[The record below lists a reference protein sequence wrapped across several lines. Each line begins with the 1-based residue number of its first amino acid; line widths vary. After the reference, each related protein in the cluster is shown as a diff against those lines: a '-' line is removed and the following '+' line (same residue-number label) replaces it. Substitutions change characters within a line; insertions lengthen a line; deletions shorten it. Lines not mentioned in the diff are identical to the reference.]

1 MKKKYYIFLIIL
13 IIVIF
18 GISIIYIV
26 PKKRNNEIKEVNI
39 ENTDIKN
46 MIVENIDVIE
56 NTNKV
61 EENTVI
67 TNVTSEELEEMKKNI
82 NASGNTDIYQVE
94 TEKDGRK
101 ILQIK
106 PQVQFYV
113 DTAGIV
119 KKSKPTE
126 NELQG
131 LVEKIPIE
139 NGIWISEQS
148 RNAFLKLLNKNNIE
162 GFYVT
167 EAGYLKN
174 NKLAKGEIETGLEK
188 MVNSNKLY
196 IINITGVAYER
207 DYISGEIV
215 EYPFEDMDPEQVL
228 ETYNDENKTIL
239 ELSTNK
245 KQKLTDKE
253 ILEAILKY

>member
-46 MIVENIDVIE
+46 MIVENTDVIE

-67 TNVTSEELEEMKKNI
+67 TNVTSEELEKMKKNI

-113 DTAGIV
+113 DAAGIV

-131 LVEKIPIE
+131 LVEKIPTE

-174 NKLAKGEIETGLEK
+174 NKSAKGEIETGLEK
-188 MVNSNKLY
+188 MINSNKLY